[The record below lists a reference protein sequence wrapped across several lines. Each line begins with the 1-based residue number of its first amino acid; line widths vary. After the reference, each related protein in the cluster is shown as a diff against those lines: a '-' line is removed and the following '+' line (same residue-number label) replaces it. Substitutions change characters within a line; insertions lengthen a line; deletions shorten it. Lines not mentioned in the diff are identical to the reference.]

1 MHDPERKHPLHALVR
16 TVKHATLLIALLLVA
31 GAVLAALRWAGP
43 SPLPLVAAAA
53 GVPDAYLGKEAAP
66 AFPTGLD
73 WINTGGKPVTI
84 QELKGKVVLLDFW
97 TYGCVNCFHV
107 IDDLEKLEAKYP
119 DSLVIIGVHSAKFA
133 TEGKTAH
140 IAAVVQ
146 RYGLEHPVVNDN
158 QLQVWN
164 EYGAEGWPTLTL
176 IDPAGNVVGQVSG
189 EGHYEL
195 LDKVIGTLTT
205 EFAAK
210 KQLDT
215 QPLWFAGLH
224 DKMPDTPL
232 LYPGKVLAD
241 PQGGRLFIA
250 DSNHDRIVVTT
261 FDGKVTAVIG
271 DGKPGLKDGAY
282 GAAEFHYPQGLTLSD
297 ADTLYVADTDN
308 SALRRVD
315 LKQGTVTTVAGD
327 GVQTYM
333 QDNDQPAAKSELDTP
348 WDLLAHNGLVY
359 IAMAGQHQLW
369 TYDPKK
375 QEIERF
381 AGSGQEGIDD
391 GALADASF
399 AQPSG
404 LTTDGTTLYVA
415 DPEASA
421 VRAVDLRGNT
431 ARIRTAISGGMFTA
445 KVKTLVGLGL
455 FTFGDVDGTG
465 NEVRLQHDLGVA
477 WYDGR
482 IYIADTYNGKIKV
495 LDPSKKSVTTLVGD
509 DLLEEPGGLS
519 VGGDTLYVAD
529 TDHGRIVTVDLKTGK
544 ASPLVLSDPS
554 HLL

>member
-1 MHDPERKHPLHALVR
+1 MNTLKALVR
-16 TVKHATLLIALLLVA
+16 IVKSTTVFITLLLVA
-31 GAVLAALRWAGP
+31 GAILAAFRYTGSSA
-43 SPLPLVAAAA
+43 PLLAAAA
-53 GVPDAYLGKEAAP
+53 GMPDQYLGTTPAP
-66 AFPTGLD
+66 DFPAGLD
-73 WINTGGKPVTI
+73 WINTGGKPVSI
-84 QELKGKVVLLDFW
+84 KQLKGKVVLLDFW
-97 TYGCVNCFHV
+97 TYGCINCFH
-107 IDDLEKLEAKYP
+107 IIPDLKRLEAKYP
-119 DSLVIIGVHSAKFA
+119 QSLVIIGVHSAKFE

-164 EYGAEGWPTLTL
+164 EYGAEGWPTLTV

-189 EGHYEL
+189 EGNYAL
-195 LDKVIGTLTT
+195 LDKVIGTLTA
-205 EFAAK
+205 EFAEK
-210 KQLDT
+210 KQLD
-215 QPLWFAGLH
+215 PKPPWFAGLH
-224 DKMPDTPL
+224 DKMPETQL

-241 PQGGRLFIA
+241 AEGKRLFIA
-250 DSNHDRIVVTT
+250 DSNHDRIVVTSLE
-261 FDGKVTAVIG
+261 GRVLSVIG

-282 GAAEFHYPQGLTLSD
+282 AAAEFHYPQGLTLSD

-315 LKQGTVTTVAGD
+315 LKSGTVTTVAGD

-333 QDNDQPAAKSELDTP
+333 QGDAEPAPKSELDTP
-348 WDLLAHNGLVY
+348 WDVLAHNGLIY

-369 TYDPKK
+369 LYDPKK
-375 QEIERF
+375 QEIQHF
-381 AGSGQEGIDD
+381 AGSGREGIDD
-391 GALADASF
+391 GPIADASF

-431 ARIRTAISGGMFTA
+431 ARIRTAVGGDMFTA
-445 KVKTLVGLGL
+445 KVKTLIGLGL
-455 FTFGDVDGTG
+455 FTFGDVDGMG

-477 WYDGR
+477 WYDGH

-495 LDPSKKSVTTLVGD
+495 LDPSKKSVTTLVGG

-519 VGGDTLYVAD
+519 VGRDTLYVAD

-544 ASPLVLSDPS
+544 TAPLTLSDPDKK
-554 HLL
+554 L

>member
-1 MHDPERKHPLHALVR
+1 MNILKALVR
-16 TVKHATLLIALLLVA
+16 IVKKTSIFITLLLVA
-31 GAVLAALRWAGP
+31 GAILAAFRYTGSSA
-43 SPLPLVAAAA
+43 PLLAAAA
-53 GVPDAYLGKEAAP
+53 GMPDQYLGTTPAP
-66 AFPTGLD
+66 DFPAGLD
-73 WINTGGKPVTI
+73 WINTGGKPI
-84 QELKGKVVLLDFW
+84 SIKQLKGKVVLLDFW
-97 TYGCVNCFHV
+97 TYGCINCFH
-107 IDDLEKLEAKYP
+107 IIPDLKRLEAKYP
-119 DSLVIIGVHSAKFA
+119 QSLVIIGVHSAKFA

-164 EYGAEGWPTLTL
+164 EYGAEGWPTLTVV
-176 IDPAGNVVGQVSG
+176 DPAGNVVGQVSG
-189 EGHYEL
+189 EGNYAL

-215 QPLWFAGLH
+215 KPLWFAGLH
-224 DKMPDTPL
+224 EKMPDTQL

-241 PQGGRLFIA
+241 VQGGRLFIA

-261 FDGKVTAVIG
+261 LAGKVLSVIG
-271 DGKPGLKDGAY
+271 DGKPGLKDGTY

-297 ADTLYVADTDN
+297 ANTLYVADTDN

-315 LKQGTVTTVAGD
+315 LKQGTVSTVAGD

-333 QDNDQPAAKSELDTP
+333 QDSEEPAAKSELDTP
-348 WDLLAHNGLVY
+348 WDVLAHNGTVY

-369 TYDPKK
+369 TYDPAK
-375 QEIERF
+375 QLIARF
-381 AGSGQEGIDD
+381 AGSGREGIDD
-391 GALADASF
+391 GPLADASF

-431 ARIRTAISGGMFTA
+431 AHIRTAIGSDMFTA
-445 KVKTLVGLGL
+445 KVKTLIGLGL
-455 FTFGDVDGTG
+455 FTFGDVDGSG
-465 NEVRLQHDLGVA
+465 QEVRLQHDLGVA
-477 WYDGR
+477 WYDGH
-482 IYIADTYNGKIKV
+482 IYIADTYNSKIKV
-495 LDPSKKSVTTLVGD
+495 LDPSRKSVTTLVGG

-529 TDHGRIVTVDLKTGK
+529 TDHGRIVTVDLKTGQAK
-544 ASPLVLSDPS
+544 PLTLTDPDKK
-554 HLL
+554 L